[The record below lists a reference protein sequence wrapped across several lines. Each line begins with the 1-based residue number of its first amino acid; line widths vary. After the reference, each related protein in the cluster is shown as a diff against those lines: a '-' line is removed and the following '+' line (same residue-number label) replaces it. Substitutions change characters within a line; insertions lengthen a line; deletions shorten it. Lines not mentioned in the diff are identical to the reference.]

1 MKADEFYQEII
12 REVIEKMRREFVEEG
27 VSEDVLTRIEED
39 WVKNLREIKETQIE
53 KFQEHERRK

>member
-12 REVIEKMRREFVEEG
+12 REVIEKMRREFLEEG
-27 VSEDVLTRIEED
+27 VSEDVLTRVEED